1 MSLLAQ
7 TEDKLKETIKEAIL
21 LAELAKEEELP
32 EIILETPRDK
42 SHGDF
47 AANIA
52 MQLARIARKAP
63 RQIAEEIVAQ
73 IEKEKASIEKI
84 DIAGPG
90 FINFYMK
97 SDYLGELVSE
107 VLQAGDNFGQTDYG
121 KGKKVQVEFVSVNP
135 TGRLHLGHARNA
147 AFGDVLSNLLEA
159 AGYEVEKEYYINDA
173 GSQIDNLGKSIE
185 ARYFQALGKEK
196 ELPEDGYFGK
206 DIIEAAENL
215 IESDGDRWLKV
226 SEEERFEHFKEYGLQ
241 AMLEMIEE
249 DLALFRVY
257 FDHWFS
263 ERSLY
268 EGEQI
273 DKVLKT
279 LEDKGYIYEEDGATW
294 FKASA
299 FGDDK
304 DRVLIKND
312 GSYTY
317 LTPDITY
324 HQNKFD
330 RGFDELI
337 NVWGGDHHGYIPRME
352 AAIQALGYN
361 KDQFEVKVIQMVNII
376 EEGEKLR
383 MSKRSGNAVT
393 LRELLEDVGV
403 DAVRYFFVARSNDTQ
418 LDFDTEL
425 AKSQSNENPVYY
437 VQYAHARICT
447 MLKNAEAQGI
457 DTDADFDSSLLG
469 TETELDLL
477 KKLGEFPQLVT
488 DSAKK
493 RAPYQ
498 ITQYVY
504 DLASN
509 LHRFY
514 NAEKVIDQDN
524 LPLTHARIAL
534 MKAVRIAIANALK
547 ILSVTAPEQM

>member
-7 TEDKLKETIKEAIL
+7 MEEKLKGTIKQAIIV
-21 LAELAKEEELP
+21 AELAKEEELP

-42 SHGDF
+42 EHGDF
-47 AANIA
+47 ATNIA

-63 RQIAEEIVAQ
+63 RQIAEEIVAN
-73 IEKEKASIEKI
+73 INKEEASIDNI

-97 SDYLGELVSE
+97 SDYLGDLVE
-107 VLQAGDNFGQTDYG
+107 QIIEAGEDYGKTTYG

-147 AFGDVLSNLLEA
+147 AFGDVLSNVLSA
-159 AGYEVEKEYYINDA
+159 AGYEVEREYYINDA
-173 GSQIDNLGKSIE
+173 GSQIDNLGLSLE
-185 ARYFQALGKEK
+185 ARYFQAFGKDK
-196 ELPEDGYFGK
+196 ELPEDGYYGK
-206 DIIEAAENL
+206 DIIEAVEKL
-215 IESDGDRWLKV
+215 IETDGDKWLQV
-226 SEEERFEHFKEYGLQ
+226 DEEERFEFFKEYGLR

-249 DLALFRVY
+249 DLSLFRVH

-268 EGEQI
+268 EGDQI
-273 DKVLKT
+273 ANVLKT
-279 LEDKGYIYEEDGATW
+279 LKDKGYIFEEDGATW

-299 FGDDK
+299 FNDDK
-304 DRVLIKND
+304 DRVLVKKD

-337 NVWGGDHHGYIPRME
+337 NIWGGDHHGYIPRME
-352 AAIQALGYN
+352 AAIQALGYD
-361 KDQFEVKVIQMVNII
+361 KEQFEVKVIQMVNII

-393 LRELLEDVGV
+393 LRELLDEVGV

-418 LDFDTEL
+418 LDFDTKL

-457 DTDADFDSSLLG
+457 DLDVDFDATLL
-469 TETELDLL
+469 TTKYELDLL
-477 KKLGEFPQLVT
+477 KKLGELPQVVT

-504 DLASN
+504 DLASL

-514 NAEKVIDQDN
+514 NAEKVLDTDN
-524 LPLTHARIAL
+524 LDLTYARIAL
-534 MKAVRIAIANALK
+534 MKAVQITLANALD
-547 ILSVTAPEQM
+547 ILDVTAPEKM